1 MTPCYAVPVYDATG
15 FKMDHIDWDNVQN
28 MPRVSADVEPDSIV
42 VVAHTTS
49 LYGGNT
55 ASLNIQFAI
64 KLA

>member
-1 MTPCYAVPVYDATG
+1 
-15 FKMDHIDWDNVQN
+15 MDHIDWDNVQN